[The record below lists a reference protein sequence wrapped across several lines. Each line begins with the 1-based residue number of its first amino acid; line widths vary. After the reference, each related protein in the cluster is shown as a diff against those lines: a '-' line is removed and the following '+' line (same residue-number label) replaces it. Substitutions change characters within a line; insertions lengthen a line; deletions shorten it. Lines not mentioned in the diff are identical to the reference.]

1 MLRSFKSSVVV
12 ALGREGT
19 LEKNPRQEVDT
30 PRLPERDHLDA
41 EDCRHEPVPQEVCGN
56 CGDQTD
62 DRDDSNRQNSD
73 PNSERQLS

>member
-1 MLRSFKSSVVV
+1 LLRSAWSSVVV
-12 ALGREGT
+12 ALGRRGT
-19 LEKNPRQEVDT
+19 LEENPRQEVDA

-62 DRDDSNRQNSD
+62 DRDNSNRQNSD
-73 PNSERQLS
+73 TDTER